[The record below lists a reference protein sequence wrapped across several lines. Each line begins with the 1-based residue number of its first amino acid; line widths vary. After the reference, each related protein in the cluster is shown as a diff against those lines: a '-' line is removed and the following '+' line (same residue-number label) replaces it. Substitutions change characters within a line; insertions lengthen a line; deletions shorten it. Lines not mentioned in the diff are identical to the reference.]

1 MRKVT
6 IKQLYE
12 FADDAREGLWKAAKE
27 AGAPGGVPH
36 IYLHWSAGHYR
47 QMFDDYHVNIT
58 GNGDIYVSTEDF
70 RDKLAHTWHRNSG
83 SVGIALDCAYNA
95 DTNKLGPEPPTAAQI
110 EAIAQAVAAI
120 ADGLWITI
128 CKKYVLTHGEAA
140 ANEDGW
146 HAHPAYAPWNDE
158 CHDGDTRWDLEYL
171 GTKESPKYNPWAT
184 DGTRGGDVLRGKAL
198 WYHNQRKEKNK

>member
-6 IKQLYE
+6 IDELYHMAE
-12 FADDAREGLWKAAKE
+12 EARPDLWAASL
-27 AGAPGGVPH
+27 APDGEPR
-36 IYLHWSAGHYR
+36 IYLHWTAGRYR

-70 RDKLAHTWHRNSG
+70 RDKLAHTWRRNSG
-83 SVGIALDCAYNA
+83 SVGVTLCCAYGA
-95 DTNKLGPEPPTAAQI
+95 DTKNLGAYPPTAAQI
-110 EAIAQAVAAI
+110 ELMAQAIAAI
-120 ADGLWITI
+120 ADGLWLTI
-128 CKKYVLTHGEAA
+128 RKHNVLTHGEAA

-146 HAHPAYAPWNDE
+146 HAHPAYAPWKDE

-171 GTKESPKYNPWAT
+171 CTKESPWYNPEAT

-198 WYHNQRKEKNK
+198 FYHNEWQKKKK